1 MKKWFSSVPDAG
13 FTSLIGAGNVINGS
27 IIFAGTL
34 RVEGTINGD
43 VSPIDLNNA
52 NLIVDNGGTIIAQ
65 NIRTHDATINSQ
77 ISAKTMIVDNSVTIG
92 EKAVLTDITI
102 HYRTLEIKLGAKLN
116 NCTFIDLNASG
127 NSPNSDQSI
136 TPSA

>member
-1 MKKWFSSVPDAG
+1 MKKWFGSVPDAG

-27 IIFAGTL
+27 ISFAGTL

-43 VSPIDLNNA
+43 ISPIDINDA
-52 NLIVDNGGTIIAQ
+52 NLIIDNGGTINAQ

-92 EKAVLTDITI
+92 EKAILNNITI

-116 NCTFIDLNASG
+116 SCTFIDLNS
-127 NSPNSDQSI
+127 SPNSDQSI